1 MTYLFDIET
10 ESRPRADIQVFAPEI
25 TPTKTAIKA
34 GEEAVAKYI
43 SDKQDAFFEKAAL
56 SPIHGQIF
64 SIGYREIHPD
74 GTSHDSIRTRMDVSE
89 EELIESVFNRVA
101 MCIQKNGKL
110 IGWCSNKFD
119 IPFVLRRALILDVR
133 IPSSMLLN
141 GRGRYYGPPCHIDM
155 NEIWAAGEYQASGS
169 LDHVGLAMGYD
180 LKPMG
185 GEYFAPSWRNEET
198 RDMAD
203 AYWRL
208 EMDILEALARR
219 SGILV

>member
-10 ESRPRADIQVFAPEI
+10 ESRPREDIQVFAPEI

-64 SIGYREIHPD
+64 SIAYREFHTD
-74 GTSHDSIRTRMDVSE
+74 GTKDDSIRTRMDMAES
-89 EELIESVFNRVA
+89 ELIQSVFNRVA
-101 MCIQKNGKL
+101 YCIQTNGKL
-110 IGWCSNKFD
+110 IGWCSGNFD
-119 IPFVLRRALILDVR
+119 IPFILRRALILDVP
-133 IPSSMLLN
+133 IPAAMQLN
-141 GRGRYYGPPCHIDM
+141 GRGKYYGPPCHVDM
-155 NEIWAAGEYQASGS
+155 QDVWAAGEYQAKGS
-169 LDHVGLAMGYD
+169 LDHIGLAMGFD

-185 GEYFAPSWRNEET
+185 GEFFAPSWRNGET

-208 EMDILEALARR
+208 EMDILEAIAKR
-219 SGILV
+219 SGILS